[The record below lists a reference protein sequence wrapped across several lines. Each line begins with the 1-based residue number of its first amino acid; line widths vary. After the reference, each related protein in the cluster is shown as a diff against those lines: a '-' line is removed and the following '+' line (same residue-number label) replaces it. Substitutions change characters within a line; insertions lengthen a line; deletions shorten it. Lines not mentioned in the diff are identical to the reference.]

1 MKSDWK
7 IYRFCTAGFL
17 LTIGLAACGKAENNS
32 QSGENSDDTI
42 ISGKVDVK
50 YTSRDLAGTWREE
63 NATKV
68 KLSGDSYTI
77 KEAGVYVFSGTLK
90 DGQIIVEA
98 GDTDKVQIVL
108 NGVDIKCADG
118 PAILIEN
125 ADKTLITLAE
135 GSENTVADGKLARL
149 LKTSLG
155 AQSSAKII

>member
-1 MKSDWK
+1 MKRIGKYIASVLLVS
-7 IYRFCTAGFL
+7 L

-90 DGQIIVEA
+90 DGQIEEILKEYEKKYWTA
-98 GDTDKVQIVL
+98 QRGKSQP
-108 NGVDIKCADG
+108 K
-118 PAILIEN
+118 PAFLEN
-125 ADKTLITLAE
+125 AKHIIGHIVDTFGPDNGKTTSAE
-135 GSENTVADGKLARL
+135 
-149 LKTSLG
+149 
-155 AQSSAKII
+155 

>member
-1 MKSDWK
+1 MKRIGKYIASVLLVS
-7 IYRFCTAGFL
+7 L

-77 KEAGVYVFSGTLK
+77 KEA
-90 DGQIIVEA
+90 
-98 GDTDKVQIVL
+98 
-108 NGVDIKCADG
+108 C
-118 PAILIEN
+118 
-125 ADKTLITLAE
+125 
-135 GSENTVADGKLARL
+135 L
-149 LKTSLG
+149 LYTSP
-155 AQSSAKII
+155 SPRD